1 MHFRWTSLRL
11 CGALFLLFVVSW
23 SSWAWQQRRSRRGCR
38 PCGHHRVF
46 NTSSDGVIVSYV
58 VYIHNRGTSRWRCR
72 GEFTAIRDFVFL
84 IILLCA
90 CNYVTVIGCF
100 RTKYRAY
107 KITVLVCFRSS
118 KFIHGLYMSAE
129 LPKVY

>member
-1 MHFRWTSLRL
+1 MLICQASYL
-11 CGALFLLFVVSW
+11 CKL
-23 SSWAWQQRRSRRGCR
+23 
-38 PCGHHRVF
+38 
-46 NTSSDGVIVSYV
+46 YV
-58 VYIHNRGTSRWRCR
+58 CSR